1 MNDILDRLDRL
12 ERRNDALAAQNR
24 LLRVLL
30 AAAVVAGGVA
40 LLGGRAD
47 AQPDKAAVVKAT
59 AFIVVDEKGQER
71 ARLAMDADGVGL
83 TMLDGKGKE
92 AAAVQVARG
101 RPAIVLRADEGDS
114 EAVLGVLSAGP
125 QLRLKYE
132 KQQTVL
138 VSSSKVGTRLE
149 LIHEAGRP
157 AMQLMTTRAA
167 AALGWIQKKDAR
179 GVIVL
184 EDRATV
190 PSFQDGDGKPLLPR
204 LLPKK

>member
-30 AAAVVAGGVA
+30 VAAVVAGGVA

-47 AQPDKAAVVKAT
+47 AQPDKAAVKAT
-59 AFIVVDEKGQER
+59 AFIVVDDKGKER

-83 TMLDGKGKE
+83 TLLDGRGKE

-101 RPAIVLRADEGDS
+101 RPALVLRADDGDS
-114 EAVLGVLSAGP
+114 EAVLGVLSNGP

-149 LIHEAGRP
+149 MVHEAGRP
-157 AMQLMTTRAA
+157 ALQLMTTRAA
-167 AALGWIQKKDAR
+167 AALGWIQKKDTR